1 MKNSFFFIAAFLVAT
16 PSLKADIHHSIS
28 KSVKLS
34 VDAAAS
40 TSTRLGS
47 SYSVSG
53 NNVKVVD
60 SAQFGGLTAP
70 GSITAPATMIQAD
83 FEQHTEGSSFSFS
96 EAFNGGDSVDTDG
109 TTVTNGVTPALPAF
123 GSTTTYAGGVNTGL
137 AGTIT
142 SQGVLTITPGS
153 AGTHALGQVI
163 SEISVD

>member
-1 MKNSFFFIAAFLVAT
+1 MNRFFLLAAFLVAT
-16 PSLKADIHHSIS
+16 PAANADIHHSIA

-53 NNVKVVD
+53 NNVSVV
-60 SAQFGGLTAP
+60 SNAQFGGLTAP

-83 FEQHTEGSSFSFS
+83 YEQSNAGASFSFVES
-96 EAFNGGDSVDTDG
+96 FNGGDSVDTDG

-123 GSTTTYAGGVNTGL
+123 GSSTTYAGGVNTGL